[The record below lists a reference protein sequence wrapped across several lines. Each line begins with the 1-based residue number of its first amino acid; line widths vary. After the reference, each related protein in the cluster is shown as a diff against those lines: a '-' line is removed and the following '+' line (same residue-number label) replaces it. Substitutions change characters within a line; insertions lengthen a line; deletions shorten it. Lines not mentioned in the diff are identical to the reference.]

1 MITQTDTFNARI
13 TQLPFSCRMFGN
25 KKSERSL
32 DNHSID
38 YLWGKIFITFK
49 SSLKCK
55 FFPRI

>member
-25 KKSERSL
+25 KKSEHSL

-38 YLWGKIFITFK
+38 YLWGKIFITF
-49 SSLKCK
+49 
-55 FFPRI
+55 